1 MAAQGRNGSKLP
13 GKPCVEEADEE
24 AQTVGRIRD
33 DNRKKES
40 MGDTAGA
47 AADTGDGYSV
57 VADRTVS
64 AADQM
69 AFVGAITGIGRC
81 ATGGA
86 WRKVSE
92 IQGGYHG
99 REDFIVVHLSV
110 FVWTQSF
117 DYMESLANA
126 DEKPYH
132 NECCIIPWISMG

>member
-69 AFVGAITGIGRC
+69 AFVGAITGIR
-81 ATGGA
+81 
-86 WRKVSE
+86 R
-92 IQGGYHG
+92 
-99 REDFIVVHLSV
+99 
-110 FVWTQSF
+110 
-117 DYMESLANA
+117 
-126 DEKPYH
+126 
-132 NECCIIPWISMG
+132 